1 MKTVI
6 YHTFVND
13 PVLVNVVFQW
23 WNMGVKYVGICW
35 TMFMSRQFMNSL
47 HGATEE
53 SVLLKQCN
61 CTIISLHEV
70 WVFLTFLDCC
80 SWSLNVLD
88 VSWLLFLK
96 FACSWHFLALLLEV
110 SVFLVYQKLLT
121 RAVLTRK
128 RSARRMQVAQSHL
141 SQGFCLSVEA
151 CPSTV
156 NKQHNLYQQITTT
169 KKDNKSLM
177 TCPCNLV
184 LHGHDKSITWHD
196 RCNRVL
202 HGHDKPL
209 TWHGPCI
216 RLT

>member
-1 MKTVI
+1 MINNTC
-6 YHTFVND
+6 VND
-13 PVLVNVVFQW
+13 PVFVNVVFQW
-23 WNMGVKYVGICW
+23 WNIGVKYMLDNVHESTVHEFTARRDGRTCYSE
-35 TMFMSRQFMNSL
+35 TMQLRYKFIAWSL
-47 HGATEE
+47 
-53 SVLLKQCN
+53 SVLD
-61 CTIISLHEV
+61 I
-70 WVFLTFLDCC
+70 
-80 SWSLNVLD
+80 
-88 VSWLLFLK
+88 SWLLFLK

-121 RAVLTRK
+121 RAVLTIK